1 METWLTQIDL
11 GQVDLRH
18 FRVTDIP
25 GRIFQTSDSEEI
37 LVCRESKSL
46 SAAVST
52 AAGVADVV
60 VVTAMAA
67 AFVLAVVSAVTLA
80 FVVLIMLAV
89 AAMLAMTVMT
99 AVGLAAVSQA
109 AGQKGCN
116 CLIGISRDPRV
127 DFNAG
132 LLQCIDCSAA
142 DTAADQDADSLFPQ
156 EAGQSTVAKA
166 VCSDDA
172 AGADCTVFNFIY
184 LKSFCM
190 AKVLKHLA
198 VLVSDC
204 NFHSVSSL
212 RQRGHLQP

>member
-1 METWLTQIDL
+1 M
-11 GQVDLRH
+11 
-18 FRVTDIP
+18 P
-25 GRIFQTSDSEEI
+25 
-37 LVCRESKSL
+37 L
-46 SAAVST
+46 SAAASA
-52 AAGVADVV
+52 AAGVTALVPMNAFAV
-60 VVTAMAA
+60 AAVLVVTTFAV
-67 AFVLAVVSAVTLA
+67 AFMT
-80 FVVLIMLAV
+80 V

-116 CLIGISRDPRV
+116 CLIGISGDPRV

-142 DTAADQDADSLFPQ
+142 DTAADQHADSLLPQ
-156 EAGQSTVAKA
+156 EAGQGTVAEA
-166 VCSDDA
+166 ICPNDA
-172 AGADCTVFNFIY
+172 AGADCAIFNFIY

-212 RQRGHLQP
+212 RQRGHLQPCLLPSHKK